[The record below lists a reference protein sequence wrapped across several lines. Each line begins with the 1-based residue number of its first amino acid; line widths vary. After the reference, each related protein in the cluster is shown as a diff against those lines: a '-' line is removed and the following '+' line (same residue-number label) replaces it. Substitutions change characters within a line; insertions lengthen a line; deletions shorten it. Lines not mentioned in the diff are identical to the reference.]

1 MKEQVIVKQ
10 HSRVTT
16 LSKVPHHVSKH
27 EPRNMN
33 LEIYEGP
40 TTPHTLIYP
49 YRMKNRGP
57 KECRITSAVS
67 VVN

>member
-33 LEIYEGP
+33 LEIYAGP
-40 TTPHTLIYP
+40 TIPTHVNLPLSYEKP
-49 YRMKNRGP
+49 GP
-57 KECRITSAVS
+57 
-67 VVN
+67 

>member
-1 MKEQVIVKQ
+1 MKLIKIPSMKEQVIVKQ

-33 LEIYEGP
+33 LEIYAGP
-40 TTPHTLIYP
+40 TIPTHVNLPLSYEKP
-49 YRMKNRGP
+49 GP
-57 KECRITSAVS
+57 
-67 VVN
+67 